1 MKVVD
6 RMSKAKDSCKNGEH
20 PSKAVDRIAK
30 VADRLRKAKDS
41 FMKVVD
47 RICKMKD
54 SPQNWSAT
62 EQSGG

>member
-1 MKVVD
+1 M
-6 RMSKAKDSCKNGEH
+6 
-20 PSKAVDRIAK
+20 DRIAK

-47 RICKMKD
+47 RICKVKD
-54 SPQNWSAT
+54 SSQKWRAS

>member
-1 MKVVD
+1 M
-6 RMSKAKDSCKNGEH
+6 
-20 PSKAVDRIAK
+20 DRIAK

-47 RICKMKD
+47 RIFKVKD

>member
-1 MKVVD
+1 M
-6 RMSKAKDSCKNGEH
+6 
-20 PSKAVDRIAK
+20 DRIAK

-47 RICKMKD
+47 RIFKVKD
-54 SPQNWSAT
+54 SSQNWSAT